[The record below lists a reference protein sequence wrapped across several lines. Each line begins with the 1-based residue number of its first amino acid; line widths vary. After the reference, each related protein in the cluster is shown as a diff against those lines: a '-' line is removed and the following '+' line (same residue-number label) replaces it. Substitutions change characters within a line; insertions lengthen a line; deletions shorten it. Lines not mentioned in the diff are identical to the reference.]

1 MLPTMRTAMI
11 KSAILALLDHKD
23 TKCIELP
30 VRKIWLFSHLHIL
43 LYCFLFE
50 WRGKRNKNFL
60 LIVQF
65 QGTESQ
71 EILHE

>member
-1 MLPTMRTAMI
+1 MYVAHNENSYDQKCNISTLGPQR
-11 KSAILALLDHKD
+11 L
-23 TKCIELP
+23 CIELP